1 MTMKHTA
8 GDLTTLWVGA
18 DEDGSD
24 EDAAAVRADTEAA
37 DPVAARETDS
47 DIETDGDAPD
57 VEGAAAT
64 NRSAKAERRRAQR
77 QYAQQQRRAR
87 EAVLQVLFEVDLVG
101 HAVTEVRERQFDEM
115 TLTDD
120 ARVFAE
126 RLIDG
131 VLAERARLD
140 ALIATLAPTWPTDQL
155 PRVDINIMR
164 LALYELLV
172 EPETPTGAV
181 INEAVDLAK
190 QYGSENSGKF
200 VNGVL
205 GTVATRI
212 MSGEITRAAVLSEL
226 PELSGQ

>member
-1 MTMKHTA
+1 M
-8 GDLTTLWVGA
+8 
-18 DEDGSD
+18 
-24 EDAAAVRADTEAA
+24 
-37 DPVAARETDS
+37 
-47 DIETDGDAPD
+47 
-57 VEGAAAT
+57 AAT
-64 NRSAKAERRRAQR
+64 SRSAKAERRRAQR

-101 HAVTEVRERQFDEM
+101 HAVAEVRERQFDQM

-120 ARVFAE
+120 ARGFAE

-131 VLAERARLD
+131 VLAGRERLD
-140 ALIATLAPTWPTDQL
+140 TIIATLAPTWPTDQL
-155 PRVDINIMR
+155 PRVDINVMR
-164 LALYELLV
+164 LALYELLA
-172 EPETPTGAV
+172 EPETPTGAI

-212 MSGEITRAAVLSEL
+212 TTGEIMRDATLHD
-226 PELSGQ
+226 Q

>member
-1 MTMKHTA
+1 MTMKQTT
-8 GDLTTLWVGA
+8 GDLTTLWV
-18 DEDGSD
+18 DEREDENESD
-24 EDAAAVRADTEAA
+24 ETEAEA
-37 DPVAARETDS
+37 ATPNAANIAGSVAPCETDS
-47 DIETDGDAPD
+47 DGEVEADAP
-57 VEGAAAT
+57 EGETVAAAT
-64 NRSAKAERRRAQR
+64 SRSAKAERRRAQR

-101 HAVTEVRERQFDEM
+101 HAVAEVRERQFDQM

-126 RLIDG
+126 RLIHG
-131 VLAERARLD
+131 VLAERERLD
-140 ALIATLAPTWPTDQL
+140 TLIASLAPTWPTDQL
-155 PRVDINIMR
+155 PRVDINVMR
-164 LALYELLV
+164 LALYELLG
-172 EPETPTGAV
+172 EPETPTGAI

-212 MSGEITRAAVLSEL
+212 TTGEITRGAVLSE
-226 PELSGQ
+226 Q

>member
-1 MTMKHTA
+1 MTMKQTA
-8 GDLTTLWVGA
+8 GDVTTLWVDERQDENESAEAEAEAATPNAANITDSVAPCETDA
-18 DEDGSD
+18 DE
-24 EDAAAVRADTEAA
+24 EADA
-37 DPVAARETDS
+37 
-47 DIETDGDAPD
+47 DAP
-57 VEGAAAT
+57 EGETAAAAT
-64 NRSAKAERRRAQR
+64 SRSAKAERRRAQR

-101 HAVTEVRERQFDEM
+101 HAVAQVRERQFDQM
-115 TLTDD
+115 TLTGD

-131 VLAERARLD
+131 VLAERERLD
-140 ALIATLAPTWPTDQL
+140 RLIATLAPTWPTDQL
-155 PRVDINIMR
+155 PRVDINVMR
-164 LALYELLV
+164 LALYELLG
-172 EPETPTGAV
+172 EPETPTGAI

-212 MSGEITRAAVLSEL
+212 TTGEITRGAVLSE
-226 PELSGQ
+226 Q